1 MQKNNPSIKAINKNV
16 RSSSRKYSVVL
27 DSKRWKKVVFPDPV
41 GPIMPTMLPLSIFKD
56 IFSKDFNSEL
66 GYLNER
72 LLILMNSLLYC
83 LSRVSNV
90 VKLFMFFS
98 FYCILTYTQKFAAN

>member
-1 MQKNNPSIKAINKNV
+1 
-16 RSSSRKYSVVL
+16 
-27 DSKRWKKVVFPDPV
+27 
-41 GPIMPTMLPLSIFKD
+41 MPTMLPLSIFKD
-56 IFSKDFNSEL
+56 IFSKDLNSEL

-98 FYCILTYTQKFAAN
+98 LLILFNSFSINSTLGENILRYPNEVVNELNAGINLITKTT